1 MKTFRFIGMAIIA
14 VLLCVNFTA
23 CSNDDGDEP
32 KSSSIVGVWEY
43 TSNNDGNGTM
53 TFKNDGGLIWISD
66 NDNEI
71 ISGSN
76 YTYTL
81 KGNELKIVWNG
92 DDYTLG
98 TFTIYG
104 NNATYE
110 YRWYSGNGN
119 SDGTENIMQLTKL

>member
-1 MKTFRFIGMAIIA
+1 MKTFKMIGMALVA
-14 VLLCVNFTA
+14 VLMCVNFAA
-23 CSNDDGDEP
+23 CGGDDEDEP
-32 KSSSIVGVWEY
+32 EVSSIVGIWKF
-43 TSNNDGNGTM
+43 TSNNDGAGTLTFKDNGTLIW
-53 TFKNDGGLIWISD
+53 DGG
-66 NDNEI
+66 EE
-71 ISGSN
+71 SGSN

-81 KGNELKIVWNG
+81 KGNELKIVWDG

-110 YRWYSGNGN
+110 YRWYDGNGN